1 MARTELRGKDFEFL
15 ITPDDIEIK
24 PEDFD
29 ALMTPDYTSWEKVS
43 KNERT
48 WYQVGKDEYSYYRE
62 PRGIRMA
69 FNREIRFEKARKIVE
84 EVEVKLKAYTGK
96 EIEILLVS
104 ADTDESA

>member
-1 MARTELRGKDFEFL
+1 MARTELMGKDFEFL
-15 ITPDDIEIK
+15 ITPDDIEVK

-43 KNERT
+43 KKDRT

-96 EIEILLVS
+96 EIEVLLVS
-104 ADTDESA
+104 NDTNE

>member
-1 MARTELRGKDFEFL
+1 MDKTEFMGKDFEFL
-15 ITPDDIEIK
+15 ITPGDIEIK

-69 FNREIRFEKARKIVE
+69 FNPEMRFEKARKIVE
-84 EVEVKLKAYTGK
+84 EIEVKLKAYTGR
-96 EIEILLVS
+96 EIEILLV
-104 ADTDESA
+104 

>member
-1 MARTELRGKDFEFL
+1 MARTELMGKDFEFL

-43 KNERT
+43 KKDRT

-69 FNREIRFEKARKIVE
+69 FNRAMRFEKARKIVE
-84 EVEVKLKAYTGK
+84 EVEVKLKAYTGI
-96 EIEILLVS
+96 EIEVLVVY
-104 ADTDESA
+104 TDYNQ

>member
-15 ITPDDIEIK
+15 ITPGDIDIL

-29 ALMTPDYTSWEKVS
+29 GLMTPDYTSWQKVL
-43 KNERT
+43 KNDRT
-48 WYQVGKDEYSYYRE
+48 WYQVGKDEFSYYRE

-84 EVEVKLKAYTGK
+84 EIEVKLKAYTGK
-96 EIEILLVS
+96 EIEVLLVS
-104 ADTDESA
+104 TDPDQ

>member
-15 ITPDDIEIK
+15 ITPGDIEIK

-29 ALMTPDYTSWEKVS
+29 ALMTPDHTSWEKVS
-43 KNERT
+43 KNDRT

-69 FNREIRFEKARKIVE
+69 FNREMRFEKARKIVE
-84 EVEVKLKAYTGK
+84 EVEVKLKAYTEK
-96 EIEILLVS
+96 EIEVLVVYT
-104 ADTDESA
+104 DTDQ

>member
-1 MARTELRGKDFEFL
+1 MARTELMGKDFEFL

-43 KNERT
+43 KKDRT

-84 EVEVKLKAYTGK
+84 EIEIKLKAYTGR

-104 ADTDESA
+104 PDTDE